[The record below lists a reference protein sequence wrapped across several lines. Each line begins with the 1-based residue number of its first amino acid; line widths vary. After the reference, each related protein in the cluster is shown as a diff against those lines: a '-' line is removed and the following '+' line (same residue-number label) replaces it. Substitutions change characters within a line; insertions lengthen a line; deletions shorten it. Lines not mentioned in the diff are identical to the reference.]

1 MSNTT
6 RLENQILH
14 FSKAKKWD
22 KIEALWPQLTETPF
36 DEPEFYT
43 QLGTAM
49 VKDGKTDD
57 LKVWIMLVVGACQEK
72 GEYKTLLKVCRG
84 ILRAQSEF
92 EDLRQ
97 PLLTTLRELYKKAP
111 RLEEYIEASG
121 LTRQEG
127 LYKPLLRFLQ
137 YIKCSEGE
145 VFQHA
150 EWGEGVI
157 RTLDLQEGRVTL
169 DFTKG
174 GEKSFSFGGVNDFL
188 KKIPRNHL
196 IAQRLLSPRKL
207 AQRAED
213 EPVEF
218 LKYCLK
224 CLGGKTSRGEL
235 KEYLTQGIFDNRKWN
250 NWWSRN
256 RDAFR
261 FDPYIGFR
269 GNPSNAHLELR
280 TEPKSF
286 HEEMVQA
293 FLEAEEFSRQYS
305 LLTDL
310 LKAHEAQPIPDSL
323 ALQMIAALE
332 LKVRSC
338 KPDDITQ
345 QVEYLYLL
353 QDLHATLKTASPLLE
368 EMQPEKLIQPDDG
381 AADLICALTVA
392 DHQLRAAQNLKQAE
406 PDKWVELAE
415 SLFLSAPSRL
425 SQWILRDMIDDG
437 HLETAS
443 HMAEQLLHRPYENPE
458 LFLWL
463 TRAVRDGKFA
473 QLHVDAPEDMLFD
486 AVIEFIEDTHKR
498 IDHDDPDSSAFRT
511 AINRFQNFLMDNHY
525 ELLMRVFETY
535 EQSEA
540 RSRYQALMG
549 SGALSDSFKM
559 ALDQV
564 LRSVRRDLD
573 ETNDDSTTGQG
584 EHLVTQKAFEQK
596 QAEYMNIKNVEIPAN
611 SKAIGVAAAMGDLS
625 ENAEYESAKE
635 RQKVL
640 FRRLEALEDLLQRAR
655 VMEPDHI
662 STDSIGFGT
671 AFQIKNM
678 DTGEIEEY
686 TLLGLWD
693 AEPEKNILSYVTPF
707 GRQFLKCKVG
717 HSLVVVRP
725 GGGSTQYKVLSIRNA
740 LLP

>member
-22 KIEALWPQLTETPF
+22 KIEALWPQLTEAPF
-36 DEPEFYT
+36 DDPEFYT
-43 QLGTAM
+43 HLSAAM
-49 VKDGKTDD
+49 VKDGKADD
-57 LKVWIMLVVGACQEK
+57 LRVWIMLAVGACQEK
-72 GEYKTLLKVCRG
+72 KEHKTLLQICRG
-84 ILRAQSEF
+84 VLRALSEF

-97 PLLTTLRELYKKAP
+97 PLVATLRELYKKAT
-111 RLEEYIEASG
+111 RLEEYIQASG
-121 LTRQEG
+121 LTREEG

-157 RTLDLQEGRVTL
+157 KTLDLQEGRVTIH
-169 DFTKG
+169 FSKG
-174 GEKSFSFGGVNDFL
+174 GEKSFSFSGVNDFL

-196 IAQRLLSPRKL
+196 IAQRLLAPRKL

-224 CLGGKTSRGEL
+224 CLGGKTTRGEL
-235 KEYLTQGIFDNRKWN
+235 KEHLIQGVFDNRKWN

-286 HEEMVQA
+286 HEEMAQA
-293 FLEAEEFSRQYS
+293 LLEAEEFSRQYS

-310 LKAHEAQPIPDSL
+310 LKAHEAQPIPETL
-323 ALQMIAALE
+323 AHQLIAALE

-338 KPDDITQ
+338 KPNETAQ
-345 QVEYLYLL
+345 QIEYLYLL
-353 QDLHATLKTASPLLE
+353 QDVHNTLKTTSPLLE
-368 EMQPEKLIQPDDG
+368 EMQPEQLIQPDDG
-381 AADLICALTVA
+381 ATDLICALTVA
-392 DHQLRAAQNLKQAE
+392 DHQLRTAQNLKRVA
-406 PDKWVELAE
+406 PDKWSELAE

-425 SQWILRDMIDDG
+425 SQWVLRDMIEDG

-463 TRAVRDGKFA
+463 ARAVRDGKFS
-473 QLHVDAPEDMLFD
+473 QLHVDAQDDMLFD
-486 AVIEFIEDTHKR
+486 VVIEFIEDSHKR
-498 IDHDDPDSSAFRT
+498 IDHDDPESSSFRSV
-511 AINRFQNFLMDNHY
+511 INRFQNFLMDNHY
-525 ELLMRVFETY
+525 ELLMRVFEAY
-535 EQSEA
+535 EQAEA
-540 RSRYQALMG
+540 RDRYQALMG
-549 SGALSDSFKM
+549 SSAMSDSFKM

-573 ETNDDSTTGQG
+573 ESDESNTGQG

-596 QAEYMNIKNVEIPAN
+596 QAEYMHIKNVEIPAN

-693 AEPEKNILSYVTPF
+693 AEPEKNVLSYVTPF

-717 HSLVVVRP
+717 RSLVVVRP
-725 GGGSTQYKVLSIRNA
+725 GGGSTQYKVLAIRNA
-740 LLP
+740 LL